1 MLLIFHTNVIELI
14 NVPQRRVMPFNYHA
28 GRVASDLYRGTS
40 LFTLRTDYNR
50 TYNAHAIAA
59 SN

>member
-1 MLLIFHTNVIELI
+1 MLLIFHTNIIELI

-28 GRVASDLYRGTS
+28 GRVARDLYSGTS

-50 TYNAHAIAA
+50 TYNAHTIAA